1 MEAEQIKTPLCGGDD
16 NVKSSEK
23 EKTKTALM
31 RAFVERRDPDAK
43 EEDNL
48 TLRRFL
54 RARDLD
60 IEKASAMFLK
70 YLKWKK
76 TAVPNG
82 FISETDIQNE
92 LAQTKVFMQGR
103 DKAGRP
109 IGVVFGAKHFYSRR
123 EMDEFKRLVVY
134 VLDKLCASMPC
145 GQEKFV
151 GIVDLQGWGYSNC
164 DIKGYIAALDIMQN
178 YYPERLG
185 KAYMVHVPYLFMK
198 AWKII
203 YPFIDNNTR
212 KKIVFVEN
220 KNLKAT
226 LMKDIEESQIPQ
238 TYGGEL
244 PLIPIEKSTM

>member
-1 MEAEQIKTPLCGGDD
+1 MESKQIKTSVCGGDN
-16 NVKSSEK
+16 NVDTSE
-23 EKTKTALM
+23 EKKKMALM
-31 RAFVERRDPDAK
+31 RAFVERRDPNAK
-43 EEDNL
+43 EVVDDL

-70 YLKWKK
+70 CLKWRK

-82 FISETDIQNE
+82 FVSETEVPNE
-92 LAQTKVFMQGR
+92 LAQAKVFMQGR

-109 IGVVFGAKHFYSRR
+109 IGVVFGAKHFYSTR

-134 VLDKLCASMPC
+134 VLDKLCASMTG

-164 DIKGYIAALDIMQN
+164 DIRGYVAALDIMQN

-226 LMKDIEESQIPQ
+226 LMEDIEESQLPQ
-238 TYGGEL
+238 RYGGEL
-244 PLIPIEKSTM
+244 PLVPIEKSAM

>member
-1 MEAEQIKTPLCGGDD
+1 MEAEQIKTPVCGGDD
-16 NVKSSEK
+16 NVNNSEK

-43 EEDNL
+43 EVDNL

-109 IGVVFGAKHFYSRR
+109 IGVVFGAKHFYSTR

-134 VLDKLCASMPC
+134 VLDKLCASMPG

-164 DIKGYIAALDIMQN
+164 DIRGYIAALDIMQN